1 MCSRATDE
9 RNFPNTSWT
18 LIRQSQDVADPVA
31 MAALNRLARAYW
43 RLLVVFARSSG
54 LHESQAQDEMQRMFE
69 SILSRDSLR
78 TVMPGESRFRSFLI
92 QCLRNTMISS
102 HRDENREKRG
112 SGAAHEPLEN
122 HDGMADAAAESPE
135 LAMDRAWA
143 AEVFEMAFKRLE
155 EDAVE
160 RGRGEIFAILKPI
173 LRGRSPQ
180 GWLLGAGGKTPR
192 TGGHGAEDG
201 FRFACP
207 FGRDDPPGGGG
218 DGGGPFRDG
227 GRAGVPHRAAVN
239 DSCLLT
245 QPW

>member
-1 MCSRATDE
+1 MPDETVMPSRLTDE

-18 LIRQSQDVADPVA
+18 LIRQSQDVADPAA
-31 MAALNRLARAYW
+31 MTALDRLARAYW
-43 RLLVVFARSSG
+43 RPLVVFARSVG
-54 LHESQAQDEMQRMFE
+54 LDEARAQDEVQRMFE
-69 SILSRDSLR
+69 NILSRDSLR

-160 RGRGEIFAILKPI
+160 RGRGEVFATLKPI
-173 LRGRSPQ
+173 LRGRSPKGGYSALAEKLSVPEGTARKMVFDLRARLGVMIRQ
-180 GWLLGAGGKTPR
+180 EVAATVADPEEVDAELRYLLG
-192 TGGHGAEDG
+192 
-201 FRFACP
+201 
-207 FGRDDPPGGGG
+207 
-218 DGGGPFRDG
+218 
-227 GRAGVPHRAAVN
+227 
-239 DSCLLT
+239 LL
-245 QPW
+245 